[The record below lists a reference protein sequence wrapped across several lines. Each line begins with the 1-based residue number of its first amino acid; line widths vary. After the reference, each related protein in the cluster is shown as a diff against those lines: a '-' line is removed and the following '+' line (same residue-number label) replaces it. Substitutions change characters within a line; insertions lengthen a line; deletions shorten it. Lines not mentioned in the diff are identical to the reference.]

1 MMKAIILS
9 HFGAIDALHLR
20 ETPPPTPSAEQLLI
34 KVHATALNRADIL
47 QRKGLYPPPAGDS
60 EILGLELAGEVVAW
74 GEQVQGFQQ
83 GDRVFGLVGG
93 GAYAEYAVIDA
104 QMALHIPETWSYEF
118 AAAIPE
124 VFMTANETL
133 FELGQ
138 LQAGESVLIQ
148 AGASG
153 VGTAAIQMA
162 RAAGASVFVT
172 AGSDEKVKKCLD
184 LGAHYA
190 INYKNED
197 FYEKIMQLTD
207 KEGVDVIEDFIGA
220 SYFER
225 HLKLLKSQG
234 RLIIVALM
242 GGHKTE
248 IPLNLLLT
256 KRLKVYG
263 SVMRSRTLAEK
274 RELTQRFSQRWL
286 PLLQQGAI
294 KPIID
299 SIIPL
304 AEVQRAHQLMEMSQH
319 FGKIVLKVI

>member
-60 EILGLELAGEVVAW
+60 EILGLELAGEVIAW

>member
-124 VFMTANETL
+124 VFMTANETI

>member
-104 QMALHIPETWSYEF
+104 QMALHIPKTWSYEF

-124 VFMTANETL
+124 VFMTANETI

>member
-1 MMKAIILS
+1 MKAITLS
-9 HFGAIDALHLR
+9 HFGAIDALQMR
-20 ETPPPTPSAEQLLI
+20 EIPIPTPTAEQLLV

-60 EILGLELAGEVVAW
+60 EILGLELAGEIVAW

-83 GDRVFGLVGG
+83 GERVFGLVGG

-104 QMALHIPETWSYEF
+104 QMALRIPDAWSYEF

-124 VFMTANETL
+124 VFMTANETI

-138 LQAGESVLIQ
+138 LQARESILIQ

-162 RAAGASVFVT
+162 HAVGATVFVT

-184 LGAHYA
+184 LGAHHA
-190 INYKNED
+190 INYKNTD

-207 KEGVDVIEDFIGA
+207 KQGVDVIEDFIGA

-274 RELTQRFSQRWL
+274 RAFTQRFSQRWL
-286 PLLQQGAI
+286 PLLQQGLI
-294 KPIID
+294 NPIID
-299 SIIPL
+299 CIIPL